1 MKINNNMVELL
12 QKIINKE
19 PEYEH
24 SLTEDEFVSEDVGA
38 ELIGIYQ
45 STTNLETRELITG
58 FMQEAGYEWLHRLMT
73 RDAKHQVI

>member
-1 MKINNNMVELL
+1 MKINEKMIELL
-12 QKIINKE
+12 QTIMNKE

-24 SLTEDEFVSEDVGA
+24 SLTQDDFISEDVGS

-58 FMQEAGYEWLHRLMT
+58 FMQEAGYNWLRRLMT
-73 RDAKHQVI
+73 RDAVNQTV